1 MSLLAKMRS
10 SKYMVWSGGSCL
22 RVQTGGGDKRVGTGL
37 IMAKG
42 LGLAGL
48 LDSHGTHS
56 SAGPI

>member
-1 MSLLAKMRS
+1 M
-10 SKYMVWSGGSCL
+10 
-22 RVQTGGGDKRVGTGL
+22 GGGDKRVGTGL